1 MRIVLVGGG
10 NQLRYTVDIVRR
22 EGRHRIVGVIDSVHP
37 LGSQLHGY
45 EVVGRQERAGE
56 VIAECGAEAALIT
69 IGDNWSR
76 QLVRDELVA
85 RVPGLPFVNAIHPT
99 VVIGDDVTI
108 GVGVVA
114 MAGVIVNPGARLGDF
129 TFLATGAQI
138 EHDCVI
144 DDFAS
149 VSAGSVLGGHVR
161 IGRCAAVTLGVTVV
175 DRISIGE
182 NTVVG
187 AGALVLDSL
196 PDNVLAYGSPARVV
210 RAREPGERY
219 LK

>member
-1 MRIVLVGGG
+1 
-10 NQLRYTVDIVRR
+10 
-22 EGRHRIVGVIDSVHP
+22 
-37 LGSQLHGY
+37 
-45 EVVGRQERAGE
+45 
-56 VIAECGAEAALIT
+56 
-69 IGDNWSR
+69 
-76 QLVRDELVA
+76 
-85 RVPGLPFVNAIHPT
+85 
-99 VVIGDDVTI
+99 
-108 GVGVVA
+108 
-114 MAGVIVNPGARLGDF
+114 
-129 TFLATGAQI
+129 
-138 EHDCVI
+138 
-144 DDFAS
+144 
-149 VSAGSVLGGHVR
+149 VR